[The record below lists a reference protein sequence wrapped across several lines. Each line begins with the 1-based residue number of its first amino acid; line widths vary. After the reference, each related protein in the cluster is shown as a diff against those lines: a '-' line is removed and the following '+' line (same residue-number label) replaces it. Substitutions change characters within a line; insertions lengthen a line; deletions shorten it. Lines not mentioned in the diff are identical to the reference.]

1 MVVIGIVLLAF
12 ILSFIPYTDSIS
24 GKCVIKS
31 KNVWTLSKNE
41 NGQIFS
47 QLKSSSV
54 SEKEPSFRFV
64 NFSNS
69 DILNMN
75 LASNLGVQS
84 EVKKGDLVL
93 ALNSNKL
100 SSDLEALIYELK
112 IAESKLNLAKSQEQA
127 PIIEEAEKK
136 IRIAESEKEFAQ
148 KRFDRAKELLEKE
161 VSSIQN
167 FEQLEFEL
175 KEKKLKLEKEK
186 ANLQTKLLTSKPE
199 QIEIAQLEIE
209 KIMKEIKLFE
219 FYKSQGNIYSPISG
233 KIIEFQN
240 GSSLCKIVNLDT
252 LSAEIY
258 IPQRHL
264 KRILKDQTAIL
275 SFDSY
280 PNEIFE
286 AKIIEIGDEINQSEF
301 GFYVVVKAEI
311 LNPERLIKLGMMGF
325 TNIKTGE
332 TTILQAFLGGSFSK
346 IGLNVWW

>member
-1 MVVIGIVLLAF
+1 MVVIGILLITIIF
-12 ILSFIPYTDSIS
+12 SFIPYSDSIS
-24 GKCVIKS
+24 GKCVIVS
-31 KNVWTLSKNE
+31 KNIWTLSKNE
-41 NGQIFS
+41 SGQIFS

-54 SEKEPSFRFV
+54 SEAEPNFRFV

-75 LASNLGVQS
+75 LASNLKIQS
-84 EVKKGDLVL
+84 EVKKGDLIL

-100 SSDLEALIYELK
+100 SADLESLIYELK
-112 IAESKLNLAKSQEQA
+112 IAESKLNLAKSQKQT
-127 PIIEEAEKK
+127 PVIEEAEKK

-148 KRFDRAKELLEKE
+148 KKFDRAKELLEKE

-186 ANLQTKLLTSKPE
+186 ANLETKLLTSKPE

-240 GSSLCKIVNLDT
+240 GSSLCKVVNLDT
-252 LSAEIY
+252 LNAEIY

-264 KRILKDQTAIL
+264 KRMVKDQIVTL
-275 SFDSY
+275 SFDAY
-280 PNEIFE
+280 PDNVFE
-286 AKIIEIGDEINQSEF
+286 AKIIEISDEISQSEF

-311 LNPERLIKLGMMGF
+311 LNLENLVKLGMMGYA
-325 TNIKTGE
+325 NIETGE
-332 TTILQAFLGGSFSK
+332 TTLLQAFLGGSFSK